1 MATYLQRYLGDEV
14 TFQRPEGGLAFW
26 VTFKKLTDVRE
37 LAEALLKRGVK
48 ISSCGAYSFH
58 GEPMNAVRLGY
69 ATLSIEEM
77 EEAIKIMG
85 SVLATLHEPVLQAAA
100 EPAC

>member
-1 MATYLQRYLGDEV
+1 
-14 TFQRPEGGLAFW
+14 
-26 VTFKKLTDVRE
+26 
-37 LAEALLKRGVK
+37 
-48 ISSCGAYSFH
+48 
-58 GEPMNAVRLGY
+58 MNAVRLGY